1 MDHAR
6 IMHKPHR
13 LALDE
18 SANLSDLRLFLFWSK
33 VLRSRLVSERFDGQ
47 LSNLVDNSPS
57 VLHSYDRGN
66 SFIFQSSTFAKVVK
80 RLFRESRQHSSN
92 CKGRSTTPSL
102 S

>member
-18 SANLSDLRLFLFWSK
+18 SANLSDLTLFLFWSK
-33 VLRSRLVSERFDGQ
+33 ALRSRLVQ

-57 VLHSYDRGN
+57 VLVKTGEIV
-66 SFIFQSSTFAKVVK
+66 FIFQSSTFAKVVK
-80 RLFRESRQHSSN
+80 RLFRKSRQHSSN
-92 CKGRSTTPSL
+92 CKGRSTAPSL

>member
-33 VLRSRLVSERFDGQ
+33 ALRSRLVSDRFDGQ

-57 VLHSYDRGN
+57 VLVKTGEIVD
-66 SFIFQSSTFAKVVK
+66 SFHLSTLNI
-80 RLFRESRQHSSN
+80 R
-92 CKGRSTTPSL
+92 
-102 S
+102 